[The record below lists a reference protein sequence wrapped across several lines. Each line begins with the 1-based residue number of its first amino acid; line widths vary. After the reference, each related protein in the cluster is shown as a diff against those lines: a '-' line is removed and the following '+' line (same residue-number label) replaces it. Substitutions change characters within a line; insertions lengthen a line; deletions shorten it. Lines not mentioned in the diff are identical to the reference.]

1 MAKGTL
7 QTSQPPGAWPC
18 LKPKAT
24 SVPPYC
30 GSPDAV
36 VVVAVDCV
44 VDVVR
49 VVDFVV
55 VVVAVLVDVVVAV
68 IVVTFVPHE
77 DNTTD
82 TTISKLNASQKIPFF
97 IV

>member
-1 MAKGTL
+1 
-7 QTSQPPGAWPC
+7 
-18 LKPKAT
+18 
-24 SVPPYC
+24 
-30 GSPDAV
+30 
-36 VVVAVDCV
+36 VVADDCV
-44 VDVVR
+44 VDVVT
-49 VVDFVV
+49 VVDF

-82 TTISKLNASQKIPFF
+82 ATISKLNASQKIPFF